1 MYHHSLIPRIVSLDV
16 RSKTLAY
23 AILDGPLQLLD
34 FGVSGSTHRGFPMGR
49 VEKLVRK
56 FQPQVIV
63 LRKVPAGSK
72 RDNPA
77 VQAAIKSI
85 RSKARHLAIPVVSI
99 EKRLIDQT
107 FRPHCKPTKYQIALL
122 LSACFSSLRWYVPEK
137 RKIWMPEDRR
147 MQYFDAAAL
156 GLTYFASQQ
165 DAETVQQFLSE
176 VISRSPLPMSG
187 A

>member
-1 MYHHSLIPRIVSLDV
+1 MHHQSLDNRIVSLDV
-16 RSKTLAY
+16 RSTTLAY
-23 AILDGPLQLLD
+23 AVLDGPLQLLD
-34 FGVSGSTHRGFPMGR
+34 FGVSGSTRRGVQTSR

-63 LRKVPAGSK
+63 LRKVPSGSR

-85 RSKARHLAIPVVSI
+85 RSQASRLSVPVVSI
-99 EKRLIDQT
+99 EKRLIDQI
-107 FRPHCKPTKYQIALL
+107 FRPHCKPTKHQIALL
-122 LSACFSSLRWYVPEK
+122 LSSYFPALRWYMHRK

-156 GLTYFASQQ
+156 GLAYFASEE
-165 DAETVQQFLSE
+165 DAEDIRKSLSE
-176 VISRSPLPMSG
+176 AVSDFT
-187 A
+187 

>member
-1 MYHHSLIPRIVSLDV
+1 MHHHSSVNRIISLDI

-23 AILDGPLQLLD
+23 AVLDGPLHLID
-34 FGVSGSTHRGFPMGR
+34 FGVGRSTQSGFQANR
-49 VEKLVRK
+49 VEKLVKK
-56 FQPQVIV
+56 FQSEVIV

-77 VQAAIKSI
+77 VQAAITSI
-85 RSKARHLAIPVVSI
+85 RAKARRLFIPVVSI

-107 FRPHCKPTKYQIALL
+107 FQGPCKPTKYQIALL
-122 LSACFSSLRWYVPEK
+122 LSACYPALRWYTPRK

-156 GLTYFASQQ
+156 DRKSTRLNSSHLG
-165 DAETVQQFLSE
+165 
-176 VISRSPLPMSG
+176 ISY
-187 A
+187 AVFC

>member
-1 MYHHSLIPRIVSLDV
+1 MHHHSSVNRIISLDV

-23 AILDGPLQLLD
+23 AILDGPLHLID
-34 FGVSGSTHRGFPMGR
+34 FGVSRSTQHGFQTSR
-49 VEKLVRK
+49 VEKLVKR
-56 FQPQVIV
+56 FQSDVIV

-85 RSKARHLAIPVVSI
+85 RAKARRLSIPVMSI

-107 FRPHCKPTKYQIALL
+107 FRGHCKPTKYQIALL
-122 LSACFSSLRWYVPEK
+122 LSACYPALRWYTPQK

-156 GLTYFASQQ
+156 GLTYFASKG
-165 DAETVQQFLSE
+165 DAEVIQQFLSE
-176 VISRSPLPMSG
+176 AMSL
-187 A
+187 